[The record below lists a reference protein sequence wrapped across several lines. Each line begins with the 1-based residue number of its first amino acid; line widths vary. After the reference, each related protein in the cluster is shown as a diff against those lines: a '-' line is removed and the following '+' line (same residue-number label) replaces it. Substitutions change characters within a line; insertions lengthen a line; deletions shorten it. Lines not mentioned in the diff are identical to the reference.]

1 MNKLNELLQKL
12 CPDGLEYIKIGE
24 VVDYEQPSKYIVES
38 TDYSDIFDVPV
49 LTAGQTFV
57 LGYTNEKNGIY
68 NASKESPV
76 IIFDDFTG
84 AFKWVDFPF
93 KVKSSAM
100 KILTVGDQRTFLR
113 YIYHV
118 MGHIGYS
125 STEHKR
131 LWIGIYSEIKIPL
144 PPMPVQEE
152 IVRILDNFTALTAEL
167 TTELTARKQQY
178 EHYRDTLLTFD
189 IDSASWVELNDVI
202 YSLNTGLNP
211 RQFFCLNTEDAANY
225 YVTIREIRGGRI
237 VPTDKTDRINDEA
250 LALCNNRSNLEIGDV
265 LFSGTGTIG
274 ETAVIMEEPRNWNI
288 KEGVYAI
295 KPNQEIILPKYL
307 RYLLTATYIKTAY
320 MKKVAGGTVKSIPM
334 GEMRKLQIPVPPIN
348 EQERIVAT
356 LDRFDALCN
365 DLSAGLPAEIE
376 ARQKQY
382 EYYRDKLLTFE
393 EHKENAG

>member
-1 MNKLNELLQKL
+1 MNKLNELIQKL

-49 LTAGQTFV
+49 LTAGQTFI

-100 KILTVGDQRTFLR
+100 KILTARSQRTFLR

-131 LWIGIYSEIKIPL
+131 LWIGIYSEIKIHL

-152 IVRILDNFTALTAEL
+152 IVRILDNFKEL
-167 TTELTARKQQY
+167 TTELTTELATELTARRQQY
-178 EHYRDTLLTFD
+178 EHYSNILLSFDNTTYQTLEELCD
-189 IDSASWVELNDVI
+189 IVDYRGKTPQKVDDGIFLVTAKNIRKGFIDYDKSKEYIS
-202 YSLNTGLNP
+202 P
-211 RQFFCLNTEDAANY
+211 EDY
-225 YVTIREIRGGRI
+225 DEVMHRGF
-237 VPTDKTDRINDEA
+237 PK
-250 LALCNNRSNLEIGDV
+250 IGDV
-265 LFSGTGTIG
+265 LITTEAPCGNVAQIDN
-274 ETAVIMEEPRNWNI
+274 ENIALAQRVIKYRPKSNNLNSTFLKYI
-288 KEGVYAI
+288 LLGKEFQDKLEKA
-295 KPNQEIILPKYL
+295 
-307 RYLLTATYIKTAY
+307 AT
-320 MKKVAGGTVKSIPM
+320 GGTVKGIKGS
-334 GEMRKLQIPVPPIN
+334 KLHQLTIPVPPI
-348 EQERIVAT
+348 EYQERIVAI
-356 LDRFDALCN
+356 LDNFSMLCN